1 MQSISCYFHEHEL
14 SHIDKDKYEV
24 VDFFEL
30 PENPVIERFIPMQGR
45 TVPLYKLSKIAGTV
59 VDKDKNK
66 SQIQLLTETGVVTV
80 KIYQVQFAKYDRQI
94 SEKQA
99 DGKKKIIEKSW
110 LSRGNKLLL
119 MGIRR
124 DDQFVLKKYKNTKG
138 EVLSLI
144 EEVEPRGQL
153 KLKTERAK
161 V

>member
-1 MQSISCYFHEHEL
+1 
-14 SHIDKDKYEV
+14 
-24 VDFFEL
+24 
-30 PENPVIERFIPMQGR
+30 MQGR